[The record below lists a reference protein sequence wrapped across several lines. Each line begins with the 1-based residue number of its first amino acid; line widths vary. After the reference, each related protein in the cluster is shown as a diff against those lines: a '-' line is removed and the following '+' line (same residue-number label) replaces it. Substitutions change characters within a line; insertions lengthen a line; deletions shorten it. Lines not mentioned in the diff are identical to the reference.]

1 MVMGTTA
8 KVRSLS
14 EAIAAIPDGSSIAL
28 GGNTVHR
35 SPSAAVHE
43 LLRQEKRDLTL
54 IKTAGGYDVDVLT
67 GSGCVLRLV
76 VAYVG
81 FENLQGMA
89 PQFRRAVESGRVELE
104 EQTCTS
110 VITGLRAAAQGIPFM
125 PIAGMSGS
133 DIVPGR
139 FLSVSNPYG
148 EGEVVTVP
156 AIWPDWAIIH
166 VQEADER
173 GNARIRGTQ
182 FEDVLMSK
190 AACHVLVTCEQVV
203 SGDSFEAEPEL
214 TAIPSFQVDA
224 VVHAPAGAWP
234 ASCMGFYDV
243 DEEYLARYYRLA
255 LDASADELLRF
266 VLDQAGGDARNE
278 LLAAAARDAP

>member
-1 MVMGTTA
+1 MTA
-8 KVRSLS
+8 KIGSKVTGME
-14 EAIAAIPDGSSIAL
+14 EAIAAIPPGSQIAL

-43 LLRQEKRDLTL
+43 LVRQEKRDLTI
-54 IKTAGGYDVDVLT
+54 IKTAGGYDVDLLV
-67 GSGCVLRLV
+67 GAGCVAKLI

-81 FENLQGMA
+81 FENLQGLA
-89 PQFRRAVESGRVELE
+89 PQFRAAVEQGRVVLE

-125 PIAGMSGS
+125 PIAGMSGT
-133 DIVPGR
+133 DIVRGR
-139 FLSVSNPYG
+139 FLSVRNPYG

-166 VQEADER
+166 VQEADTA

-190 AACHVLVTCEQVV
+190 AAHQVLLTCERIVDGSEFASQP
-203 SGDSFEAEPEL
+203 DL
-214 TAIPSFQVDA
+214 TTIPAFQVDM
-224 VVHAPAGAWP
+224 VVEAPGGAWP
-234 ASCMGFYDV
+234 ASCAGCYGV
-243 DEEYLARYYRLA
+243 DEAYLAEYYQA
-255 LDASADELLRF
+255 ASGASPEKIRSF
-266 VLDQAGGDARNE
+266 VTQRAVGIPQTAGAT
-278 LLAAAARDAP
+278 P